1 METRHL
7 QSEYDKKQA
16 AVCTGRT
23 PKHDSH
29 CINSASLLHIVYVQY
44 STLTLHTPF
53 LLKIGPAQARPAFER
68 RTTQRLIVGQVLF
81 AISTPLRFGSILPSC
96 HPPPGSGPW
105 SGQSVEST
113 GQGQRKK
120 AEKSF
125 RSHQLLQARRGCI
138 CCTGE
143 ACVYIYIYNF
153 IGPHK
158 RVAQH
163 CLWDELGWL
172 AEWLAWGVPKE
183 ENSGMAGE
191 GKTMACYLCICTHY
205 CTSRSVEAEAEAEAE
220 AGEETGARK
229 SKNILMRGDHRD
241 THTSTSTSTSRQS
254 HTVSKVKE
262 IALQLSRDWKQ
273 EWS

>member
-143 ACVYIYIYNF
+143 ACVYIYIYITLSVHIKGSLSIASGTNW
-153 IGPHK
+153 
-158 RVAQH
+158 A
-163 CLWDELGWL
+163 GWL
-172 AEWLAWGVPKE
+172 NGWLGAFRKKKIAEWLGKGRPWHATYVYVP
-183 ENSGMAGE
+183 
-191 GKTMACYLCICTHY
+191 T
-205 CTSRSVEAEAEAEAE
+205 
-220 AGEETGARK
+220 
-229 SKNILMRGDHRD
+229 
-241 THTSTSTSTSRQS
+241 
-254 HTVSKVKE
+254 TVP
-262 IALQLSRDWKQ
+262 LGQ
-273 EWS
+273 